1 MKIKEENRWRKT
13 EVAMG
18 ELLVI
23 KFSSIDF
30 NKLYR
35 QVELKGKEE
44 EIQTKQ
50 GRGGNK
56 RVERTLELI

>member
-1 MKIKEENRWRKT
+1 MKINKENRWRKT

-18 ELLVI
+18 ELLVR

-35 QVELKGKEE
+35 QVELKGRRKRY
-44 EIQTKQ
+44 KQ
-50 GRGGNK
+50 SK
-56 RVERTLELI
+56 VEVGISVKNECLN

>member
-1 MKIKEENRWRKT
+1 MKIKKENRWRKT

-18 ELLVI
+18 ELLVR

-35 QVELKGKEE
+35 QVELKGR
-44 EIQTKQ
+44 
-50 GRGGNK
+50 GRDTNK
-56 RVERTLELI
+56 AR